1 MVLDSKTNTCYFKK
15 LTLDRFLKKNA
26 ARTFNTTADALRMLG
41 CKRADY
47 KEGEK
52 NVWFVDMPNF
62 VSHQSIKPKDKNST
76 EMDEEHHYKFRNTK
90 AQKPV

>member
-1 MVLDSKTNTCYFKK
+1 
-15 LTLDRFLKKNA
+15 
-26 ARTFNTTADALRMLG
+26 MLG

-47 KEGEK
+47 KEGKK
-52 NVWFVDMPNF
+52 NVWFVDMPDF

-76 EMDEEHHYKFRNTK
+76 EMDEEHHDKFRNTK